1 MRLWLPGETVVI
13 QELWRSQL
21 WAARPITV
29 VHDDGEDLVLWC
41 PKGTVRKVPATPP
54 NRQSPTIRH
63 EWFADLLTRC
73 DWILVDSV
81 WDVSTLWLLRKGEWH
96 AVWVSYLESGEHLGW
111 YINLQEPF
119 RRTTRGIQTM
129 DLMLD
134 LLVER
139 DRSWRWKDE
148 DDFEMLLTRGLL
160 NSTAAERV
168 RDEARKVLQ
177 RVEQSEPPFDGSWSH
192 WRPESTWTVPE
203 LPESWASL

>member
-13 QELWRSQL
+13 QELWRNQL

-29 VHDDGEDLVLWC
+29 VHDGGGDLVLWC

-54 NRQSPTIRH
+54 TRQSPTARH

-81 WDVSTLWLLRKGEWH
+81 WDVSTLWLLREDEWH
-96 AVWVSYLESGEHLGW
+96 AVWVSYLDSGEHWGW

-119 RRTTRGIQTM
+119 RRTKRGIQTM

-134 LLVER
+134 ILVER

-160 NSTAAERV
+160 NSITAERV
-168 RDEARKVLQ
+168 RDEAGKVLQ
-177 RVEQSEPPFDGSWSH
+177 RVERSEPPFDGSWSH
-192 WRPESTWTVPE
+192 WRPDSTWSLPE
-203 LPESWASL
+203 LPDSWASL